1 MKTKKPMGKPAS
13 TLKSKTTNG
22 KVEAPKSKSQERRLA
37 TQQERPLPKKTT
49 ALKAAPKKTEADDGW
64 QKIETVK
71 KYFRYK
77 ECKKGQ
83 VLIKEG
89 LYIGD
94 SPNQFGRDNHD
105 FKEKDGTVVSLNA
118 SGQLDYILQ
127 NNVKIGDTVKVVYQ
141 GTSTLEK
148 GRYKNKE
155 AHNFEVFVK
164 PGKQAQ
170 AAEEVEDDE
179 EELDE
184 MDVGALKSRASE
196 EDEESEEEEE
206 IADDEETYEDSDEEM
221 SLEELE
227 G

>member
-1 MKTKKPMGKPAS
+1 MKTKKPTGKSAS

-22 KVEAPKSKSQERRLA
+22 KTPPPKSKSEEKRLT
-37 TQQERPLPKKTT
+37 TQKERPLPQKTQ
-49 ALKAAPKKTEADDGW
+49 AKGAPKKATDDDGW
-64 QKIETVK
+64 QKVETVK

-127 NNVKIGDTVKVVYQ
+127 NNVQIGDTVKVVYQ

-155 AHNFEVFVK
+155 AHNFDVFVK
-164 PGKQAQ
+164 PGKR
-170 AAEEVEDDE
+170 AESVAEVEEDE

-184 MDVGALKSRASE
+184 MDVGTLKSRASE
-196 EDEESEEEEE
+196 EDEESEEEE